1 MNMRDNGG
9 STSVTG
15 YSSGGGSNNL
25 HYLCLISEPNMN
37 MNANMNMGMNSHM
50 GGMNSGARDDGAMVG
65 MGR

>member
-1 MNMRDNGG
+1 
-9 STSVTG
+9 
-15 YSSGGGSNNL
+15 
-25 HYLCLISEPNMN
+25 MN